1 MARRNGPARVG
12 AAWSAASGRQRATI
26 ITAALVALLAL
37 GSLGAPASPPSGG
50 GQGAADAARPQ
61 PTVTAASFGAASA
74 AASADASA
82 SGVPVAAASTTAS
95 PGATPR
101 STAAPTPKLTPV
113 PTPKPT
119 PRPASLTLT
128 FASLTSPISRGSH
141 ATAVASTT
149 AGAGCSIVVEYAS
162 GPSQATGLGPR
173 IASPASSVSWTWKVG
188 PRTTPGSWPV
198 TITCSAGGATKSV
211 TKHLTV
217 Q

>member
-1 MARRNGPARVG
+1 MARRNGLAWVG

-37 GSLGAPASPPSGG
+37 GSLGAPASPPSAG
-50 GQGAADAARPQ
+50 GQGAADAARSQ

-82 SGVPVAAASTTAS
+82 SGEPVAVASTTVS
-95 PGATPR
+95 PSATPR
-101 STAAPTPKLTPV
+101 PTAAPTPKLTPV

-128 FASLTSPISRGSH
+128 FASLTSPISRGSD

-149 AGAGCSIVVEYAS
+149 AGAGCSIVVEFAS
-162 GPSQATGLGPR
+162 GPSQASGLGSKT
-173 IASPASSVSWTWKVG
+173 ASSAGSVSWTWKVG
-188 PRTTPGSWPV
+188 SRTTPGSWPV
-198 TITCSAGGATKSV
+198 AITCSAGGATKSV
-211 TKHLTV
+211 TKYVTV